1 MENTNTPIP
10 NPALKNLEIL
20 VGEWDMEIS
29 AASFLPDPSTV
40 LHGHASFEWLEGGDF
55 LVARQG
61 STTAGPP
68 YSTAI
73 IGRDEVTET
82 YTMLYFDDRGVS
94 RVYQMSL
101 EGQVWKQWRQAPGF
115 FQRFTGS
122 FGDDGNTIHASWE
135 KSSDGTTWQH
145 DFNLTY
151 KRKN

>member
-1 MENTNTPIP
+1 MVKANSSEP

-29 AASFLPDPSTV
+29 AASFLSDPSAV

-61 STTAGPP
+61 SKAAGPP
-68 YSTAI
+68 YSTSI
-73 IGRDEVTET
+73 IGRDETIET
-82 YTMLYFDDRGVS
+82 YTVLYFDDRGVS
-94 RVYQMSL
+94 RIYQMSL
-101 EGQVWKQWRQAPGF
+101 EGGQWKQWRQAPGF

-122 FGDDGNTIHASWE
+122 FSDDGDTINASWE
-135 KSSDGTTWQH
+135 KSSDGSAWQH

-151 KRKN
+151 KRKS